1 MAEHRPEHGRSGH
14 RHLALPHVPEMLYGA
29 VVTASVLAV
38 FSAHAPET
46 AGVVVATAAVSVV
59 YWLAHVY
66 VDAVGGRFVDREH
79 PTHVRLGTALA
90 QNWSVLIG
98 SAPPILVLL
107 LARALGAAPETAA
120 WVALWVTIALLV
132 ATGGAAAY
140 RAGARGGA
148 LVIEALVAGA
158 FGVLVVLLKYLLH

>member
-1 MAEHRPEHGRSGH
+1 MTQHAAARHRR
-14 RHLALPHVPEMLYGA
+14 LALPHVPEMLYGA

-46 AGVVVATAAVSVV
+46 AGVVVATAAVAVV

-66 VDAVGGRFVDREH
+66 VDAVGGRFVDPAH
-79 PTHVRLGTALA
+79 PTHVRLATSLA

-107 LARALGAAPETAA
+107 LARALGAGAQTAA
-120 WVALWVTIALLV
+120 WVALWFTIAMLV
-132 ATGGAAAY
+132 AAGGAAAY

-148 LVIEALVAGA
+148 LVAEALVAGA
-158 FGVLVVLLKYLLH
+158 FGVLVVLLKYALH